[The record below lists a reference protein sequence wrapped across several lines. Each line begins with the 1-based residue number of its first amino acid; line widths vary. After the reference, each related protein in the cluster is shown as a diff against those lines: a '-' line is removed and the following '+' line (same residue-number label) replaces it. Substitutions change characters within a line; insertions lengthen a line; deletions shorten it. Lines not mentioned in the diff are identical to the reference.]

1 MNTNDSDNSVIDAE
15 WREIGKTS
23 EKVQSGHHLNPPANS
38 APRWWRQGHVI
49 AWAVI
54 SAAFVLFLLLGS
66 VPARIWR
73 RGTLYIDS
81 KSIAGTWA
89 AEMRNLPDQ
98 FPGWLIQSLFAGSLI
113 VFVVGVV
120 IGFRFLLSPDQ
131 PESW

>member
-1 MNTNDSDNSVIDAE
+1 MGEPSQPHAPETA
-15 WREIGKTS
+15 TS
-23 EKVQSGHHLNPPANS
+23 AL
-38 APRWWRQGHVI
+38 RWWRQGSVI

-66 VPARIWR
+66 VQARIWR
-73 RGTLYIDS
+73 LGTLHIDS
-81 KSIAGTWA
+81 KTITGTWA

-98 FPGWLIQSLFAGSLI
+98 FPGWLMQSLVAGSLI

-120 IGFRFLLSPDQ
+120 IGFRLLLTPDQ